1 MERFRYS
8 RNYQGPVQAV
18 IFDWAGTT
26 VDHGCLAPALVFVEV
41 FRRRGIRIEM
51 SQAREPMGMHKRD
64 HLRVIAQMPSVVE
77 AWQRVHGAPPDEAAI
92 DAMYAEF
99 IPLQIECIG
108 RYADPIPGVLDL
120 VTALRERDVKIG
132 SNTGYNRAMMDVLV
146 PAAAEAGY
154 APDCV
159 VCSSDVPVG
168 RPAPWMALENARQ
181 LDVYPMSAV
190 VKVDDTAPGIE
201 EGLNAGMWTVA
212 VAETGNEVGLGYE
225 DLQALDPQQRQV
237 RARAAARRLAQ
248 AGAHYVI
255 DGVGDLLPC
264 LDDIQRRL
272 ASGESP

>member
-8 RNYQGPVQAV
+8 RSYQGPVQAV

-41 FRRRGIRIEM
+41 FRRRGIQIDM

-77 AWQRVHGAPPDEAAI
+77 AWQRVHGAPPDQPAI

-108 RYADPIPGVLDL
+108 RYADPIPGVLDV
-120 VTALRERDVKIG
+120 VTALRERDIKIG

-154 APDCV
+154 APDCM

-168 RPAPWMALENARQ
+168 RPTPWMALENARQ

-212 VAETGNEVGLGYE
+212 VTETGNEVGLSYE

-237 RARAAARRLAQ
+237 RGQAAERRLAQ

-264 LDDIQRRL
+264 LVDIQRRL